1 MKNTFDL
8 VEDLFRGRV
17 GEGIANFMLENYAK
31 VNKQETRIELS
42 LSNRSIASNYSDAN
56 WASIKNYILE
66 TNLGMYMEKSGK
78 RRWLINNLCFNIN
91 KVDEKLLPSNLYLE
105 DTEQLKLDLE
115 IPAADVSINHPLIIG
130 YISDAN
136 RTFIKEIHVIKYKSD
151 GSVDWNLEIYNVNNA
166 VNVETPVVYRDVKT
180 LLKTKSPSG
189 NIINM
194 FDKD

>member
-1 MKNTFDL
+1 MKKTFDL

-17 GEGIANFMLENYAK
+17 GEDIANFMLENYAK

-66 TNLGMYMEKSGK
+66 ANLGKCVEKSGK

-91 KVDEKLLPSNLYLE
+91 KVNENLRPSNLYLE

-115 IPAADVSINHPLIIG
+115 IPAADVSINHPLVIG

-166 VNVETPVVYRDVKT
+166 VVAETPVVYRDVKT